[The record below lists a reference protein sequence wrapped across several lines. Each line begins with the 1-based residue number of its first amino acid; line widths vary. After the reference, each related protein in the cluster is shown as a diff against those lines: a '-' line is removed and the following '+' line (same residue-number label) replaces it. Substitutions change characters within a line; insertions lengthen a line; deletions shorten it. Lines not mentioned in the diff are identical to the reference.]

1 MFKETSIIDK
11 LVKEYNFSHIEEV
24 MLRNH
29 IKLSKEERF
38 LLNILWVYQ
47 VLKIKLVFGIK
58 FQSMNMLIVY
68 ALYFF
73 EYYLMWPQN
82 YFNSDN
88 NLAGEESTALI

>member
-38 LLNILWVYQ
+38 LLNIL
-47 VLKIKLVFGIK
+47 
-58 FQSMNMLIVY
+58 
-68 ALYFF
+68 
-73 EYYLMWPQN
+73 
-82 YFNSDN
+82 
-88 NLAGEESTALI
+88 